1 MLFEPRPGGGGAAAA
16 NHGVVEIENLDHRA
30 CCEGFAAPVE
40 VQVSPDSLRPEQD
53 AARVVAIEREEDL
66 QDGSLIR
73 VTTAIGAD
81 LFPVW
86 SPDGRRLAYGSGG
99 MAERR
104 LSIIAADAT
113 GTARELPCPGGAP
126 FCEPTDWSPDGRHL
140 IVNTRAG
147 AGGTRRDVWS
157 VSIEAGGSSEVILS
171 GPFPQYDARISPDGR
186 WLAYVSEETGRPE
199 VHVRAMSGQPR
210 RFVASNNGG
219 SQPVW
224 RRDGRELFY
233 VDLEGQLRGR
243 SVGLGDRTLGE
254 AVMLEVPLIGAG
266 HWGTQYD
273 VSPDGQRVYF
283 LDQTPAPRPSDIN
296 VAMGWQAFLR

>member
-1 MLFEPRPGGGGAAAA
+1 M
-16 NHGVVEIENLDHRA
+16 
-30 CCEGFAAPVE
+30 
-40 VQVSPDSLRPEQD
+40 
-53 AARVVAIEREEDL
+53 
-66 QDGSLIR
+66 
-73 VTTAIGAD
+73 T
-81 LFPVW
+81 
-86 SPDGRRLAYGSGG
+86 
-99 MAERR
+99 ERR

-126 FCEPTDWSPDGRHL
+126 FCEPTDWWPDGGHL

-199 VHVRAMSGQPR
+199 VHVRAMSGSRGVSWPPTTAA
-210 RFVASNNGG
+210 VSLSGG
-219 SQPVW
+219 AMDANCSTSISK
-224 RRDGRELFY
+224 GSFA
-233 VDLEGQLRGR
+233 
-243 SVGLGDRTLGE
+243 GDRSDSEIERSARASCSRCHSSEPAT
-254 AVMLEVPLIGAG
+254 GARG
-266 HWGTQYD
+266 PD